1 MVEDAYNIFMIKLGI
16 IGGIGSGKSFIAK
29 LFNSPVFNAD
39 KEVNYLYKNSK
50 DCFKKLNNQIPKFVK
65 SFPISKKELIAA
77 ISHNTVNLKKISS
90 IVHPKIKKK
99 MNTFLKKNKNSKI
112 VVLDVPLLIENKLY
126 KKDYIL
132 VFVNSKKSKVINRLK
147 NRKNY
152 NSNILKK
159 LRENQ
164 VMLSKKRKLAKY
176 IVDNKYSPNVMK
188 KKINNLKKKIL
199 DERNNT

>member
-99 MNTFLKKNKNSKI
+99 NEYF
-112 VVLDVPLLIENKLY
+112 
-126 KKDYIL
+126 
-132 VFVNSKKSKVINRLK
+132 F
-147 NRKNY
+147 
-152 NSNILKK
+152 
-159 LRENQ
+159 
-164 VMLSKKRKLAKY
+164 
-176 IVDNKYSPNVMK
+176 K
-188 KKINNLKKKIL
+188 KK
-199 DERNNT
+199 